1 MIRPVLVLSLSSL
14 ALAACA
20 GPRQAGHESAPVA
33 RAALKSADG
42 TSAGEV
48 TLRRSGDALTLRLE
62 ANGLA
67 TGPHG
72 THLHMTGLC
81 EAPGFTSAGGHL
93 NPGGHQHGA
102 LNAQGSHL
110 GDLPNLVIGADGSGS
125 LNVTL
130 PGPAD
135 TVMAQIFDAD
145 GAAVV
150 IHASPDD
157 QQTDPS
163 GNSGAR
169 IACGVMTRT
178 P

>member
-14 ALAACA
+14 ALSACA
-20 GPRQAGHESAPVA
+20 ATQQGSREGSPLA
-33 RAALKSADG
+33 RATLVSP
-42 TSAGEV
+42 AGSPIGEA
-48 TLRRSGDALTLRLE
+48 TLRRSGDALALRLE
-62 ANGLA
+62 ATGLA
-67 TGPHG
+67 AGPHG

-102 LNAQGSHL
+102 LNAKGSHL

-125 LNVTL
+125 LDVTL

-135 TVMAQIFDAD
+135 TVLAQIFDAD
-145 GAAVV
+145 GAALV

-178 P
+178 R

>member
-1 MIRPVLVLSLSSL
+1 MIRTVVALSLSGL

-20 GPRQAGHESAPVA
+20 THQQSSEGASLAG
-33 RAALKSADG
+33 RAMLMSPTG
-42 TSAGEV
+42 SPIGEAS
-48 TLRRSGDALTLRLE
+48 LHRSGDALFLRIE
-62 ANGLA
+62 ARGLPA
-67 TGPHG
+67 GPKG

-81 EAPGFTSAGGHL
+81 EAPGFASAGGHL
-93 NPGGHQHGA
+93 NPGGRQHGS

-110 GDLPNLVIGADGSGS
+110 GDLPNIVIAADGSGI
-125 LNVTL
+125 LEVPL

-135 TVMAQIFDAD
+135 TVLAQIFDAD

-169 IACGVMTRT
+169 IACGVMTRV